1 MYTSNI
7 NRVTGLSGFDTE
19 GMVEKLMQ
27 AESAKK
33 IRLEKDKIKVGWE
46 QEGYR
51 KIISAV
57 QDFKNKWLGTNVSNN
72 IGYDAF
78 WSGSKTSVIDKN
90 TGQESN
96 AITIKNANQNG
107 NYNIEI
113 LKKAEAESITGNA
126 INNKLDVEA
135 KLDAK
140 LTDVFNAF
148 DGEFKNGNDIT
159 LKLGKDNKDNKE
171 IKITITKDDT
181 ISTLIN
187 KVNSSGAGIE
197 LGFNELTK
205 RFTLKSLESGNNSNI
220 DIQDLDTKKIFKD
233 YFGVNLDN
241 KKSNE
246 VYVEGQDA
254 EVIVDGIKAKIS
266 SNDVNMN
273 GISFTINSKG
283 NVNISSTIDVDA
295 TFNKIKDFVDDYNKL
310 IGTFNKAVTESRPK
324 SDSYSYYEPMTDDEK
339 KGLSEDEIKKY
350 EEQAKKGFLYRS
362 EHLDKFLGNMREN
375 IYKSVNIGGKS
386 ISLYEIGITTSSDY
400 TSGGKLE
407 IDEQKLK
414 KALSERSGDV
424 KKLFTDSKNG
434 IAAKMNKDIDDA
446 IGNKGYLT
454 QKAGIQGTISDK
466 NNDLTKDIEEISKR
480 LAEERK
486 RLYDKENYYF
496 SLFAKMEQAMNQQNS
511 QMGIL
516 LSSFN

>member
-46 QEGYR
+46 QEAYR
-51 KIISAV
+51 NIISSV

-96 AITIKNANQNG
+96 AITINNANKNG
-107 NYNIEI
+107 NYNINI
-113 LKKAEAESITGNA
+113 IKKAEAESITGNA
-126 INNKLDVEA
+126 INNKPGVEA
-135 KLDAK
+135 KLNSK

-148 DGEFKNGNDIT
+148 DDEFKNGNDIT
-159 LKLGKDNKDNKE
+159 LSLGKDNKK
-171 IKITITKDDT
+171 IKITKDDT
-181 ISTLIN
+181 IDILIN
-187 KVNSSGAGIE
+187 KVNSSGAGVE
-197 LGFNELTK
+197 LDFNELTK

-220 DIQDLDTKKIFKD
+220 DIKDSDTKKIFKD
-233 YFGVNLDN
+233 YFGVNLDD
-241 KKSNE
+241 KKSNK
-246 VYVEGQDA
+246 VYVKGQDA
-254 EVIVDGIKAKIS
+254 EVIVNGVEAKSS

-375 IYKSVNIGGKS
+375 VYKSVDIGGKS

-414 KALSERSGDV
+414 KALSEHSGDV

-446 IGNKGYLT
+446 IGTKGYLT

-466 NNDLTKDIEEISKR
+466 NNDLTKEIEEISKR
-480 LAEERK
+480 LSEERQ

>member
-46 QEGYR
+46 QEAYR
-51 KIISAV
+51 NIISSV

-96 AITIKNANQNG
+96 AITIKNANRNG
-107 NYNIEI
+107 NYNINI
-113 LKKAEAESITGNA
+113 IKKAEAESITGNE
-126 INNKLDVEA
+126 IKSKPDVQVKLNS
-135 KLDAK
+135 K

-148 DGEFKNGNDIT
+148 DDEFKNGNDIT
-159 LKLGKDNKDNKE
+159 LRLGKDNKE
-171 IKITITKDDT
+171 IKITKDDT
-181 ISTLIN
+181 IDTLIN
-187 KVNSSGAGIE
+187 KVNSSGAGVE

-220 DIQDLDTKKIFKD
+220 DIKDPGTKRIFNT

-241 KKSNE
+241 KDNNAGHIK
-246 VYVEGQDA
+246 GQDA
-254 EVIVDGIKAKIS
+254 EVEVDGIKAKIS

-273 GISFTINSKG
+273 GISFTINSTG

-375 IYKSVNIGGKS
+375 VYKSVDIGGKS

-446 IGNKGYLT
+446 IGTKGYLT

-466 NNDLTKDIEEISKR
+466 NNDLTKEIEEISKR
-480 LAEERK
+480 LSEERQ

>member
-1 MYTSNI
+1 MYTSNV

-19 GMVEKLMQ
+19 GMIEKLMQ

-78 WSGSKTSVIDKN
+78 WSGSKTSVTDAN

-107 NYNIEI
+107 NYNIKVI
-113 LKKAEAESITGNA
+113 KKAEAESITGNA
-126 INNKLDVEA
+126 INNKPDVEV
-135 KLDAK
+135 KLNAK

-148 DGEFKNGNDIT
+148 DGEFKNGNEIT
-159 LKLGKDNKDNKE
+159 LSLGKDNKE
-171 IKITITKDDT
+171 IKITKEDT
-181 ISTLIN
+181 IGTLIN
-187 KVNSSGAGIE
+187 KVNSSGAGIK
-197 LGFNELTK
+197 LGFNDLTK
-205 RFTLKSLESGNNSNI
+205 RFTLESLESGNNSNI
-220 DIQDLDTKKIFKD
+220 DIQDKKTKEIFNN

-241 KKSNE
+241 KDSNE
-246 VYVEGQDA
+246 VYVKGQDA

-273 GISFTINSKG
+273 GISFTINSTG
-283 NVNISSTIDVDA
+283 NVNISSTIDVDG

-310 IGTFNKAVTESRPK
+310 IDTFNKAVTEARPK

-375 IYKSVNIGGKS
+375 VYKSVDIGGKS

-424 KKLFTDSKNG
+424 KKLFTDSQNG
-434 IAAKMNKDIDDA
+434 IAAKISKDIDDA
-446 IGNKGYLT
+446 IGTKGYLT

-466 NNDLTKDIEEISKR
+466 NNDLTKEIEEISKR
-480 LAEERK
+480 LSEESK
-486 RLYDKENYYF
+486 RLYNKENYYF
-496 SLFAKMEQAMNQQNS
+496 NLFSKMEQAMNQQNS

>member
-46 QEGYR
+46 QEAYR
-51 KIISAV
+51 NIISAV

-96 AITIKNANQNG
+96 AITIKNANRNG
-107 NYNIEI
+107 NYNINI
-113 LKKAEAESITGNA
+113 IKKAEAESITGNE
-126 INNKLDVEA
+126 IKSKPDVQVKLNS
-135 KLDAK
+135 K

-148 DGEFKNGNDIT
+148 DDEFKNSNDII
-159 LKLGKDNKDNKE
+159 LRLGKDNKE
-171 IKITITKDDT
+171 IKITKDDT
-181 ISTLIN
+181 IDTLIN
-187 KVNSSGAGIE
+187 KVNSSGAGVE

-220 DIQDLDTKKIFKD
+220 DIKDLGTKRIFNT
-233 YFGVNLDN
+233 YFGVNLDDKDN
-241 KKSNE
+241 NAGHIK
-246 VYVEGQDA
+246 GQDA
-254 EVIVDGIKAKIS
+254 EVEVDGIKAKIS

-273 GISFTINSKG
+273 GISFTINSIG

-375 IYKSVNIGGKS
+375 VYKSVDIGGKS

-446 IGNKGYLT
+446 IGTKGYLT

-466 NNDLTKDIEEISKR
+466 NNDLTKEIEEISKR
-480 LAEERK
+480 LSEERQ

>member
-1 MYTSNI
+1 MYTSNV

-19 GMVEKLMQ
+19 GMVEKLMK

-78 WSGSKTSVIDKN
+78 WSGSKTSVIDKK

-96 AITIKNANQNG
+96 AITINNANQNG

-113 LKKAEAESITGNA
+113 LKKAEAESITGNT
-126 INNKLDVEA
+126 ISNKPDVEA
-135 KLDAK
+135 KLNAK

-148 DGEFKNGNDIT
+148 DSEFNNSSEIT
-159 LKLGKDNKDNKE
+159 LKFGKDNKE
-171 IKITITKDDT
+171 IKITKEDT
-181 ISTLIN
+181 IGTLIN
-187 KVNSSGAGIE
+187 KVNSSGAGVE

-220 DIQDLDTKKIFKD
+220 DIQDTKTKDIFKN
-233 YFGVNLDN
+233 YFGVDLNN
-241 KKSNE
+241 KNSNA
-246 VYVEGQDA
+246 VYVKGQDA
-254 EVIVDGIKAKIS
+254 EVIVDGIKATSS
-266 SNDVNMN
+266 SNDIEMN
-273 GISFTINSKG
+273 GISFTINSTG
-283 NVNISSTIDVDA
+283 NVNISSTIDVDS

-310 IGTFNKAVTESRPK
+310 IDTFNKAVTESRPK

-362 EHLDKFLGNMREN
+362 EHLDKFLGSMREN
-375 IYKSVNIGGKS
+375 VYKSVDIGNKS

-424 KKLFTDSKNG
+424 KKLFTDSENG
-434 IAAKMNKDIDDA
+434 IAAKISKDIDDA
-446 IGNKGYLT
+446 IGTKGYLT

-466 NNDLTKDIEEISKR
+466 NNDLTKEIEEISKR
-480 LAEERK
+480 LSEESK
-486 RLYDKENYYF
+486 RLYNKENYYF
-496 SLFAKMEQAMNQQNS
+496 NLFAKMEQAMNQQNS

>member
-46 QEGYR
+46 QEAYR
-51 KIISAV
+51 NIISAV

-126 INNKLDVEA
+126 INNKPDVEA
-135 KLDAK
+135 KLDVK

-148 DGEFKNGNDIT
+148 DGEFNNSSEIT
-159 LKLGKDNKDNKE
+159 LKFGKDNKE
-171 IKITITKDDT
+171 IKITKEDT
-181 ISTLIN
+181 IGTLIN
-187 KVNSSGAGIE
+187 KVNSSGAGVE

-220 DIQDLDTKKIFKD
+220 DIQDTATKRIFNT
-233 YFGVNLDN
+233 YFGVNLD
-241 KKSNE
+241 KKGSNA
-246 VYVEGQDA
+246 VYVKGQDA
-254 EVIVDGIKAKIS
+254 EVIVDGIKATSS

-273 GISFTINSKG
+273 GISFTINSTG

-362 EHLDKFLGNMREN
+362 EHLDKFLGSMREN
-375 IYKSVNIGGKS
+375 VYKSVDIGGKS

-414 KALSERSGDV
+414 KALSERSGDI

-446 IGNKGYLT
+446 IGTKGYLT

-466 NNDLTKDIEEISKR
+466 NNDLTKEIEEISKR
-480 LAEERK
+480 LAEERQ

>member
-33 IRLEKDKIKVGWE
+33 TRLEKDKIKVGWE
-46 QEGYR
+46 QEAYR
-51 KIISAV
+51 NIISAV

-113 LKKAEAESITGNA
+113 IKKAEAESITGNT
-126 INNKLDVEA
+126 INNKPNVEA
-135 KLDAK
+135 KLNAK

-148 DGEFKNGNDIT
+148 DGELANSGELT
-159 LKLGKDNKDNKE
+159 LKFGKDNKE
-171 IKITITKDDT
+171 IKITKDDT
-181 ISTLIN
+181 IETLVN

-220 DIQDLDTKKIFKD
+220 DIQDLETKRIFNT
-233 YFGVNLDN
+233 YFGVNLDS
-241 KKSNE
+241 KGSNA
-246 VYVEGQDA
+246 VHVKGQDA
-254 EVIVDGIKAKIS
+254 EVIVDGVKATSS
-266 SNDVNMN
+266 SNDVSMN
-273 GISFTINSKG
+273 GISFTINSIG

-375 IYKSVNIGGKS
+375 IYKSVDIGGKS

-446 IGNKGYLT
+446 IGTKGYLT

-466 NNDLTKDIEEISKR
+466 NNDLTKEIEEISKR
-480 LAEERK
+480 LAEERQ

>member
-46 QEGYR
+46 QEAYR
-51 KIISAV
+51 NIISSV

-78 WSGSKTSVIDKN
+78 WSGSKTSVTNAN

-126 INNKLDVEA
+126 INSKPGVEA

-148 DGEFKNGNDIT
+148 DSEFNNGNEIK
-159 LKLGKDNKDNKE
+159 LNLGKDKDIE
-171 IKITITKDDT
+171 ITLTKDDT
-181 ISTLIN
+181 IGTLVN
-187 KVNSSGAGIE
+187 KVNSSGAGVE

-205 RFTLKSLESGNNSNI
+205 RFTLESLESGDNSNI
-220 DIQDLDTKKIFKD
+220 DIQDGETKRIFKD
-233 YFGVNLDN
+233 YFGVDLYN
-241 KKSNE
+241 KGSNA
-246 VYVEGQDA
+246 VYVKGQDA
-254 EVIVDGIKAKIS
+254 EVIVDGIKATSS
-266 SNDVNMN
+266 SNDIEMN

-362 EHLDKFLGNMREN
+362 GHLDKFLGNMREN
-375 IYKSVNIGGKS
+375 VYKSVDIGGKS

-446 IGNKGYLT
+446 IGTKGYLT

-466 NNDLTKDIEEISKR
+466 NNDLTKEIEEISKR
-480 LAEERK
+480 LSEERQ

-496 SLFAKMEQAMNQQNS
+496 NLFAKMEQAMNQQNS

>member
-7 NRVTGLSGFDTE
+7 NRVTGLSGFDTQ

-46 QEGYR
+46 QEAYR
-51 KIISAV
+51 NIISAV

-96 AITIKNANQNG
+96 AITIKDANQNG
-107 NYNIEI
+107 NYNINI
-113 LKKAEAESITGNA
+113 IKKAEAESITGNK
-126 INNKLDVEA
+126 INSKPDVQVKLDS
-135 KLDAK
+135 K

-148 DGEFKNGNDIT
+148 DSEFNNSDEI
-159 LKLGKDNKDNKE
+159 KLNLGKDKDNKDIEITLTKE
-171 IKITITKDDT
+171 DT
-181 ISTLIN
+181 IGTLVN
-187 KVNSSGAGIE
+187 KVNSSGAGIK
-197 LGFNELTK
+197 LGFNDLTK
-205 RFTLKSLESGNNSNI
+205 RFTLESLESGNNSNI
-220 DIQDLDTKKIFKD
+220 DIQDKKTKEIFNN
-233 YFGVNLDN
+233 YFGIDLNNKDN
-241 KKSNE
+241 NAVHIK
-246 VYVEGQDA
+246 GQDA
-254 EVIVDGIKAKIS
+254 EVEVDGIKATSS
-266 SNDVNMN
+266 SNDIDMN
-273 GISFTINSKG
+273 GISFTINSTG
-283 NVNISSTIDVDA
+283 NVNISSTIDVDY
-295 TFNKIKDFVDDYNKL
+295 TFNKIKDFVDDYNKV
-310 IGTFNKAVTESRPK
+310 IDTFNKAVTEARPK

-339 KGLSEDEIKKY
+339 KGLSEDEVKKY

-362 EHLDKFLGNMREN
+362 EHLDKFLSSMREN
-375 IYKSVNIGGKS
+375 VYKSVDIGGKN

-400 TSGGKLE
+400 NSGGKLE
-407 IDEQKLK
+407 INEQKLK
-414 KALSERSGDV
+414 NALRDRGGDI
-424 KKLFTDSKNG
+424 KKLFTDSENG
-434 IAAKMNKDIDDA
+434 IAAKINQDIDDA

-454 QKAGIQGTISDK
+454 QKAGIEGTISDK
-466 NNDLTKDIEEISKR
+466 NNDLTKEIEEISKR
-480 LAEERK
+480 LSEERQ